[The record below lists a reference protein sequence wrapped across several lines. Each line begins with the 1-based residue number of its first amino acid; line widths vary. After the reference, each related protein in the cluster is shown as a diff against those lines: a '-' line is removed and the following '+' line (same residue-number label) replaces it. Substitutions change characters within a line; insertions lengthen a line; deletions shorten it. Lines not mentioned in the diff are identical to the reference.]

1 MKKIAFLLSFCF
13 ISLFTSAQTP
23 QGIPYQSILRN
34 NSGNI
39 MANQMV
45 SIRFSIHDITAAGN
59 TVYQETHNSTT
70 TPGGMITLTIGQG
83 AATMGSFAT
92 INWGNGSKFLQVEMD
107 AAGGN
112 NYIDL
117 GTQQMMSVPYA
128 LYAQTSGS
136 SVPGPQGPIGLTGPQ
151 GATGAQGPAGVNGTN
166 GISITSSSV
175 SNDSLYVSLSNGQ
188 TLNAGYV
195 RGPQGI
201 QGPIGLTGATGATG
215 PQGPIG
221 LTGATGPQGIAGPQ
235 GPQGVAGT
243 FPNGTTAGQMMYW
256 NGSAWVSVAPTTSLP
271 GNQAKTLKF
280 CNGAPTW
287 EDCPAV
293 VPTLSTT
300 AITSITYI
308 TAISGGTITNDGGA
322 AVTARGVCWSTSSNP
337 TVALSTKTTDGS
349 GTGSFTS
356 SITSLVAGTTYYV
369 RAYATNSVGTAY
381 GTQVVFAT
389 TASVLPTLTTTTIS
403 GITNTTASSGGNIT
417 NDGGAAVTARGVCWS
432 TSSNPTVALSTK
444 TTDGSGIGSFTSSI
458 TGLLAATSYYVR
470 AYATNSVGTAY
481 GNEVVFTT
489 TSTLAIGQSYQGGI
503 VAYILQAGD
512 PGYDANV
519 QHGLIAA
526 PSGQSTGIQWYNGSY
541 VTTGATATALGTGNA
556 NTNTIV
562 SVQGAG
568 SYAAKL
574 CYDLVL
580 NGYSDWY
587 LPSKD
592 ELNKLYLNKTAI
604 GGFAAAYYW
613 SSSEYNN
620 VYAWSQ
626 FFDNGGQAS
635 LTKNLTYYVRAVR
648 AF

>member
-1 MKKIAFLLSFCF
+1 
-13 ISLFTSAQTP
+13 
-23 QGIPYQSILRN
+23 
-34 NSGNI
+34 
-39 MANQMV
+39 
-45 SIRFSIHDITAAGN
+45 
-59 TVYQETHNSTT
+59 
-70 TPGGMITLTIGQG
+70 
-83 AATMGSFAT
+83 
-92 INWGNGSKFLQVEMD
+92 
-107 AAGGN
+107 
-112 NYIDL
+112 
-117 GTQQMMSVPYA
+117 
-128 LYAQTSGS
+128 
-136 SVPGPQGPIGLTGPQ
+136 
-151 GATGAQGPAGVNGTN
+151 
-166 GISITSSSV
+166 
-175 SNDSLYVSLSNGQ
+175 
-188 TLNAGYV
+188 
-195 RGPQGI
+195 
-201 QGPIGLTGATGATG
+201 
-215 PQGPIG
+215 
-221 LTGATGPQGIAGPQ
+221 
-235 GPQGVAGT
+235 
-243 FPNGTTAGQMMYW
+243 
-256 NGSAWVSVAPTTSLP
+256 
-271 GNQAKTLKF
+271 
-280 CNGAPTW
+280 
-287 EDCPAV
+287 

-300 AITSITYI
+300 AITSITYT
-308 TAISGGTITNDGGA
+308 TASSGGSITNDGGA

-356 SITSLVAGTTYYV
+356 SITSLVAGSTYYV

-389 TASVLPTLTTTTIS
+389 TAYALPTLTTTAIS
-403 GITNTTASSGGNIT
+403 GITNTAASSGGSIT

-444 TTDGSGIGSFTSSI
+444 TTDGSGTGSFASSI
-458 TGLLAATSYYVR
+458 IVLVAGTTYYVR

-526 PSGQSTGIQWYNGSY
+526 PSDQSTGIQWYNGSY

-562 SVQGAG
+562 SVQGNG
-568 SYAAKL
+568 NYAAKL

-592 ELNKLYLNKTAI
+592 ELNKLYLNQTAI
-604 GGFAAAYYW
+604 GGFAAAVYW
-613 SSSEYNN
+613 SSSEFDGNG
-620 VYAWSQ
+620 AWSQ
-626 FFDNGGQAS
+626 GISNGSPNGSGKGAA
-635 LTKNLTYYVRAVR
+635 YYVRAVR